1 MDGLL
6 CGITFRPIAAMGHLP
21 AHLQVFDDAAAKAG
35 NAEGTAKAEIKISL
49 SRDAAV
55 SRAFARRGV
64 GSRVLGLRWRGYGA
78 EDIGRLGI
86 T

>member
-35 NAEGTAKAEIKISL
+35 NAEGTAKAEIEESAG
-49 SRDAAV
+49 REQAEG
-55 SRAFARRGV
+55 RR
-64 GSRVLGLRWRGYGA
+64 
-78 EDIGRLGI
+78 
-86 T
+86 